1 MNSIYFLAYKNLAK
15 EWHPDK
21 NNDPNAQSKFVEINS
36 AYELLS
42 DTERRKNYDQHGI
55 VDDQQGRDAHPEW
68 HKHHQGYCHFFR
80 EIRITKLYN
89 FFREIKMTIL
99 FFVTGGFRFHFGNHD
114 FTDST
119 NDANRLYKKQSITY
133 QQYYSDILPQST
145 EKPYIILFFSD
156 WCFTCLRIEPIWSK
170 LTDELEPVGFGVI
183 TVHSG
188 LERDLARKIGSNEL
202 PHIALLMDGKV
213 VHYKDPQFSGIILY
227 KLFCVIFFSVYL

>member
-1 MNSIYFLAYKNLAK
+1 MIIY
-15 EWHPDK
+15 
-21 NNDPNAQSKFVEINS
+21 
-36 AYELLS
+36 
-42 DTERRKNYDQHGI
+42 
-55 VDDQQGRDAHPEW
+55 
-68 HKHHQGYCHFFR
+68 
-80 EIRITKLYN
+80 
-89 FFREIKMTIL
+89 IL
-99 FFVTGGFRFHFGNHD
+99 FFVKGGFRFHFGNHD

-213 VHYKDPQFSGIILY
+213 VHYKDPQFSGIIFY